1 MLPFFPILQKILSKK
16 IKKFN
21 PDIIFISSFA
31 IAKNIDLPNSAKQIT
46 LYLHSP
52 MQYIWEM
59 YEEYL
64 NKF

>member
-1 MLPFFPILQKILSKK
+1 MPFFPLLQKILSKK
-16 IKKFN
+16 LKKFN
-21 PDIIFISSFA
+21 PDIVFVSSFA
-31 IAKNIDLPNSAKQIT
+31 IAKNIDLPNNTKKI